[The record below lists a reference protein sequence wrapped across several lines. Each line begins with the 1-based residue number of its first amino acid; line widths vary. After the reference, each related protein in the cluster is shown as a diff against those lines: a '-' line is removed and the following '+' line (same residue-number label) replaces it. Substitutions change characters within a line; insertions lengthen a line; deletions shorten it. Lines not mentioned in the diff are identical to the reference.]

1 MNPNVARRSL
11 AAARRP
17 IEAPSIA
24 GRPGLPTLSLLQ
36 NAPHERKLLVR
47 EIGPKEGRKM
57 LHVAPSRLN
66 QN

>member
-1 MNPNVARRSL
+1 MNPNIARRSL

-24 GRPGLPTLSLLQ
+24 GRPGLPILSVLQ
-36 NAPHERKLLVR
+36 DALDRRKLLVT
-47 EIGPKEGRKM
+47 EIGPKQGRIM